1 MARIKDTEKRNR
13 ILTSA
18 KALFAERGFA
28 GTSISDIATATDV
41 PVGSIY
47 TYFENKEALLQAI
60 VEEGWAQFYT
70 RLVELT
76 ESDIDAAGKLRVVVN
91 EFLPMLIKDVDLINI
106 LLSEGITTTRLQEK
120 LERLAALVSEMTAPL
135 FARSATAPRLDQTE
149 FQAALMVYFLGVLH
163 SARISRTA
171 DLTVTIDD
179 IVNFL
184 RSSIE
189 HALEIRV

>member
-18 KALFAERGFA
+18 KTLFAERGFA
-28 GTSISDIATATDV
+28 GTSIADIAAATDV

-47 TYFENKEALLQAI
+47 TYFENKDALLQAI

-70 RLVELT
+70 RLVEVKD
-76 ESDIDAAGKLRVVVN
+76 SDIDAAGKLRVVVN
-91 EFLPMLIKDVDLINI
+91 EFLPVLIKDVDLINI
-106 LLSEGITTTRLQEK
+106 LLSEGTTVTRLQEK
-120 LERLAALVSEMTAPL
+120 LERLASLVSDMTGPL
-135 FARSATAPRLDQTE
+135 FERSTSAPRLDQRE
-149 FQAALMVYFLGVLH
+149 FEAALMVYFLGVLH

-171 DLTVTIDD
+171 NLSVTIED
-179 IVNFL
+179 ITNFL